1 MKVKE
6 IEKTVN
12 LAWSPKTQYPILL
25 AAGTAAQQLDASFNT
40 SAALEL
46 YSINLGDPSLDLE
59 HCYTAPSDYRLVGHL
74 YWKFNDPV
82 NDFILR
88 YRY

>member
-12 LAWSPKTQYPILL
+12 LAWSPKSQYPILL
-25 AAGTAAQQLDASFNT
+25 AAGTAAQQLDASFST

-46 YSINLGDPSLDLE
+46 YSINLGEPSLDLDL
-59 HCYTAPSDYRLVGHL
+59 CCSSPTDYRFVT
-74 YWKFNDPV
+74 
-82 NDFILR
+82 ILT
-88 YRY
+88 YA